1 MITTDGILPI
11 VLIGIAVAILPFLA
25 LSVYVA
31 RGRGVLWKAFL
42 FGWGVWLLAFLVR
55 SPLLV
60 VPQALFSGLIVSSV
74 TLAILFGLYA
84 SILAGLFEE
93 GLRFFI
99 LRRRKSLRIDR
110 KSVLSF
116 GLGWG
121 VGEAIILYVP
131 AVASIP
137 LLADAAP
144 SITEMILGAIER
156 NLAILAH
163 VSFTFIV
170 LRAFSRGKTFL
181 ALAILLHFALNA
193 IAVSTL
199 ILTENVLLTEAMIG
213 IVVAISLIIAYQVRG
228 EISPSNPDEKEPDD
242 DSLNN

>member
-1 MITTDGILPI
+1 M
-11 VLIGIAVAILPFLA
+11 A
-25 LSVYVA
+25 
-31 RGRGVLWKAFL
+31 
-42 FGWGVWLLAFLVR
+42 
-55 SPLLV
+55 
-60 VPQALFSGLIVSSV
+60 VPQLLFSSEIASSV
-74 TLAILFGLYA
+74 TLAILFGVYA

-121 VGEAIILYVP
+121 VGEAIILYIP
-131 AVASIP
+131 AVASLP

-170 LRAFSRGKTFL
+170 LAAFTRGKTFL
-181 ALAILLHFALNA
+181 ALAILLHVALNA
-193 IAVSTL
+193 GAVSTL
-199 ILTENVLLTEAMIG
+199 ILTQNVLLTEAMIG
-213 IVVAISLIIAYQVRG
+213 IVVAISLVIAYQVRG
-228 EISPSNPDEKEPDD
+228 EDPSDPAIQGSNA
-242 DSLNN
+242 S